1 MVMVMVVNTF
11 DQKSTYFFKA
21 DCDCLRQDEAVFE
34 YEQLLVVAG
43 WLEQG
48 LTTSTYKEKM
58 VVTTVSW
65 PKFMEPKEYL
75 SFEVQPMGIVDQ
87 IMKESFQ

>member
-21 DCDCLRQDEAVFE
+21 DCNCLWQDEAVFE

-48 LTTSTYKEKM
+48 PKTSTYRENM

-65 PKFMEPKEYL
+65 PKFMKPKEDL
-75 SFEVQPMGIVDQ
+75 SFKVQLVGIVD
-87 IMKESFQ
+87 